1 MTHDLQKR
9 QAIAARFQERGRAL
23 GWDLTQAELLEAE
36 RVDSARLAYQTLAEL
51 LEHGRSA
58 YQILDHPHCRRHAEP
73 LLWLVDAL
81 QAELTT
87 CARCGQSL
95 EPVVDSA
102 ERAAI
107 AAAFLHRDPGTT
119 LDTAAEN
126 QVLLGLA
133 TGRSAFAILG
143 DAACLL
149 GPATRGWLFEA
160 LRHEV
165 LWCRGCGHGAGVKSA

>member
-1 MTHDLQKR
+1 MTYDLRQR
-9 QAIAARFQERGRAL
+9 QAIAARFQERGQAL

-36 RVDSARLAYQTLAEL
+36 RVVSARLAYQTLAEL

-58 YQILDHPHCRRHAEP
+58 YQILDHPHGRRHPET

-87 CARCGQSL
+87 CARCGKAL
-95 EPVVDSA
+95 EPVVDHV

-107 AAAFLHRDPGTT
+107 AEAFLHQGAGTG
-119 LDTAAEN
+119 TAAEH
-126 QVLLGLA
+126 QVLHGLA

-143 DAACLL
+143 DAACLV
-149 GPATRGWLFEA
+149 GPATRAWLFDA